1 VPVIRRSEHGV
12 VPDPRAWPSRC
23 STAASSRRR
32 PRPCGT
38 SSSAGPTTR
47 ASCSAAGRA
56 PARWP
61 W

>member
-1 VPVIRRSEHGV
+1 V